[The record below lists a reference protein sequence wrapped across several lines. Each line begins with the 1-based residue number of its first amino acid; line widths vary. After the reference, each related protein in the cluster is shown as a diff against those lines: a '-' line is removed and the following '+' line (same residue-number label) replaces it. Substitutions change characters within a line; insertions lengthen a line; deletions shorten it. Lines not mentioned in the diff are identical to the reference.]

1 MASRGS
7 YPHPVLDNSDDIK
20 GDFRLSAVS
29 VTPTSD
35 FVDIAFDTFIENEEI
50 RDLYITGSLTLRAR
64 WRCTATFSS
73 GALALTADW
82 QPTGAIHC
90 TAALDHED
98 LDGRVDVTVMLVAN
112 QQLKLQLSSQH
123 EDYDGAEFALAQGVL
138 AGHAGTFSFDA
149 RKSYD
154 PMRPPLESCFRF
166 QEKTT
171 KKPYI
176 EIDTSAADHV
186 LVEIPQAQY
195 AQFVD
200 QSVMPEVQIA
210 TVVLPALV
218 QALVD
223 CAEDRDPEVGG
234 WKATLR
240 ALSEAN
246 SRAGDSPLAQAQ
258 AILGDPL
265 ATGFKRLALLVQ
277 DEETE

>member
-7 YPHPVLDNSDDIK
+7 YPHPVLDNSDDVA

-29 VTPTSD
+29 VTPTAE
-35 FVDIAFDTFIENEEI
+35 FVDLAFDVFIENSEV
-50 RDLYITGSLTLRAR
+50 RDLYLGGTVALTAA
-64 WRCTATFSS
+64 WRCSATFSS
-73 GALALTADW
+73 GSLEPVVEIQGNGAVRC
-82 QPTGAIHC
+82 TG
-90 TAALDHED
+90 TLDHES
-98 LDGRVDVTVMLVAN
+98 LDGRVDVIVTLIAADNFDLNLV
-112 QQLKLQLSSQH
+112 SQH
-123 EDYDGAEFALAQGVL
+123 EDYEGAAFTLAQGSLV
-138 AGHAGTFSFDA
+138 AHAGTFSFDA

-154 PMRPPLESCFRF
+154 PMRPPIESCFKF
-166 QEKTT
+166 QRKAN

-176 EIDTSAADHV
+176 EIDTSEDDHV

-195 AQFVD
+195 DQFID

-218 QALVD
+218 QALVH
-223 CAEDRDPEVGG
+223 CAEDHDPDVGG

-246 SRAGDSPLAQAQ
+246 PTVSESPLAQAQ

-277 DEETE
+277 DEENE